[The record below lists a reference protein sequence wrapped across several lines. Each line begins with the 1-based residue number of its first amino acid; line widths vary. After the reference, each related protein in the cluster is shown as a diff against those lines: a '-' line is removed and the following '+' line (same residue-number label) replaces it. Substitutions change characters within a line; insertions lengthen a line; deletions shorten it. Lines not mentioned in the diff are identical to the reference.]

1 MENEKPAKGNT
12 EIISRSRI
20 NPSGKFSISV
30 PHWLVCLILF
40 CFAHSALATGQE
52 GPPEL
57 HLADAEKSIIGVW
70 HANGQSTCDTQP
82 FHSGSSTDTFV
93 IGNGTLTM
101 YSCMRIEQYFFKLN
115 STKDPAEISWIRHS
129 DYYPVVFDRSDDK
142 WLGIYRIHGDTLELC
157 YTESSESH
165 GRPVKFCEKADA
177 GQENP
182 VGVKSVTLNRMS
194 DDYEAVAEKAV
205 HSAIEQNEREMQE
218 YVNGINKDLEEDHSR
233 GIKRHYSNV
242 LMLAVIMFSALLLV
256 WFLAPG
262 ASVFH
267 VMVMFFSLPTVIN
280 LLALT
285 VPDIPLTSGL
295 TWVGAYVTLFIGK
308 PCAVFGFL
316 LVCLGLIKGPLRP
329 YWKRY
334 TVLCAFMFFYWVIL
348 SFVVA

>member
-1 MENEKPAKGNT
+1 MIGKSGNIT
-12 EIISRSRI
+12 LT
-20 NPSGKFSISV
+20 PFFHV

-52 GPPEL
+52 GPAEL
-57 HLADAEKSIIGVW
+57 QLSGTDKNIIGVW
-70 HANGQSTCDTQP
+70 HATGQSTCDTQP
-82 FHSGSSTDTFV
+82 FHSGSSTDTLVF
-93 IGNGTLTM
+93 GNGALTI
-101 YSCMRIEQYFFKLN
+101 YSCMRIEQYIFKLN
-115 STKDPAEISWIRHS
+115 SAKDPAEISWIRNS

-142 WLGIYRIHGDTLELC
+142 WLGIYRIHGDTLDLC

-182 VGVKSVTLNRMS
+182 VRVKSVTLTRMS

-218 YVNGINKDLEEDHSR
+218 YVNDINKDLEEDHSR
-233 GIKRHYSNV
+233 GIKKYYSNL
-242 LMLAVIMFSALLLV
+242 LMLAVIMFSALLLL
-256 WFLAPG
+256 WSLAPG

-267 VMVMFFSLPTVIN
+267 VLVVLFSLPTVIN

-308 PCAVFGFL
+308 PCAVFSFL
-316 LVCLGLIKGPLRP
+316 LVCLGLIRGPLRP

-348 SFVVA
+348 SFAVA